1 MSKKV
6 INQKTN
12 FDSEFLNSTGSD
24 FIFDENPIN
33 RLKNTSNVLKKD
45 LNIQKIDK
53 VKELEDLKEQINS
66 ISDCNLKNNSKK
78 MVLGDGNI
86 NSPIMIIGEAPG
98 VEEDNSGLAFMGEVG
113 DLLKKMLI
121 AINIE
126 KQNIYTTYAVNF
138 RPPEDRK
145 PNSTEIKRYSQFL
158 QKHISIINP
167 KIIILMGSTAM
178 ESLTGLNS
186 KISIERGKW
195 KEVIVKNTS
204 YNVIITFNPSY
215 LLRAPEIIKN
225 LRNIKCFP
233 IFVSSNVYEP
243 KNKNT
248 FIIGDA
254 FFALPPTFAQG
265 ASQSIEAAHEL
276 YKNLENENTQFNF
289 ERVKRVKMIDIKS
302 KLNYFAFHLSNPL
315 TIWIRNLIIQKL
327 VKNKKFINSYLGKI
341 YKD

>member
-33 RLKNTSNVLKKD
+33 RLKNTSNDLKKD
-45 LNIQKIDK
+45 LDIQEIDK
-53 VKELEDLKEQINS
+53 VKELGDLKEQINS

-98 VEEDNSGLAFMGEVG
+98 AEEDNTGLTYMGEVG

-121 AINIE
+121 AINIKKE
-126 KQNIYTTYAVNF
+126 NIYTTYAVNF

-145 PNSTEIKRYSQFL
+145 PNSTEIKKYSQFL
-158 QKHISIINP
+158 QNHISIINP

-195 KEVIVKNTS
+195 KEVIVKNTN

-215 LLRAPEIIKN
+215 LLRAPE
-225 LRNIKCFP
+225 
-233 IFVSSNVYEP
+233 
-243 KNKNT
+243 
-248 FIIGDA
+248 
-254 FFALPPTFAQG
+254 
-265 ASQSIEAAHEL
+265 
-276 YKNLENENTQFNF
+276 
-289 ERVKRVKMIDIKS
+289 
-302 KLNYFAFHLSNPL
+302 
-315 TIWIRNLIIQKL
+315 
-327 VKNKKFINSYLGKI
+327 NKKYSWDDLKKI
-341 YKD
+341 KQKILELKLIV